1 MADSK
6 AKQILLE
13 SKVSQAELNAKAKK
27 IREGAKLK
35 YKQELELKRLEFEDK
50 LLKEELHKSKSL
62 AEIESL
68 KMKEMMAVMDPETL
82 KKMAEAGPKYQAELL
97 KGLGL
102 SGFIMTD
109 GNNPINLFNT
119 ASGLIGGKQEGQ

>member
-1 MADSK
+1 MD
-6 AKQILLE
+6 
-13 SKVSQAELNAKAKK
+13 
-27 IREGAKLK
+27 
-35 YKQELELKRLEFEDK
+35 FEDQMMK
-50 LLKEELHKSKSL
+50 KELHKAKEL
-62 AEIESL
+62 AQIESK

-119 ASGLIGGKQEGQ
+119 ASGLIGGKQEGSHGEDFGEEEE

>member
-1 MADSK
+1 MM
-6 AKQILLE
+6 
-13 SKVSQAELNAKAKK
+13 KK
-27 IREGAKLK
+27 
-35 YKQELELKRLEFEDK
+35 
-50 LLKEELHKSKSL
+50 ELHKAKAL
-62 AEIESL
+62 AQIESK
-68 KMKEMMAVMDPETL
+68 KMKEMMEVMDPETL

-119 ASGLIGGKQEGQ
+119 ASGLIGGK